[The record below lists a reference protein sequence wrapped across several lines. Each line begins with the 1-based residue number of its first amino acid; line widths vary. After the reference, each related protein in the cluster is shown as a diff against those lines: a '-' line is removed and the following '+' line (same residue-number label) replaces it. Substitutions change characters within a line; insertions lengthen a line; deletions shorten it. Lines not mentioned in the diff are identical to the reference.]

1 MAASWTF
8 ARGKLSA
15 PLLLIGFFI
24 FRICVYA
31 AEVSTLVVNKNPAYL
46 RAQQQPEAEVV
57 AELSKGDS
65 LTPLANALGNHSWY
79 LVQTQKGLTGWI
91 QSSDVD
97 GTESLEKIFHE
108 PDTVASSF
116 VAPNEGSSSAD
127 GTSNR
132 RETRVPIE
140 MNGSLII
147 VPVELNRSVKTYM
160 MLDTGATLTTVSSA
174 LAKKLRLVSG
184 QKISMTTPGGMT
196 TANLSRLGSLK
207 VGNAE
212 AHSLM
217 VAIHNFSPHPRTEG
231 VLGLNFLSQFQTS
244 IDSKNQRLILSSP
257 R

>member
-1 MAASWTF
+1 MAACRSLT
-8 ARGKLSA
+8 RGKLFAS
-15 PLLLIGFFI
+15 LLLIGFFVS
-24 FRICVYA
+24 RVCVHA
-31 AEVSTLVVNKNPAYL
+31 AEVSILVVNKNQAYL

-57 AELSKGDS
+57 AELSKGER
-65 LTPLANALGNHSWY
+65 LTPLANAVGNHSWY
-79 LVQTQKGLTGWI
+79 LVRTQKGLTGWI

-97 GTESLEKIFHE
+97 GTASLETIFHE
-108 PDTVASSF
+108 PENVATSF

-127 GTSNR
+127 GPSNR

-147 VPVELNRSVKTYM
+147 VPVELNRSVRTYM
-160 MLDTGATLTTVSSA
+160 MLDTGATLTIVSST

-184 QKISMTTPGGMT
+184 QQISMTTPGGMT

-212 AHSLM
+212 ANGLM

-244 IDSKNQRLILSSP
+244 IDSKNQRLILSP

>member
-1 MAASWTF
+1 MAVSRAF
-8 ARGKLSA
+8 PPGKLTS
-15 PLLLIGFFI
+15 PLVFMSLLIFWVAI
-24 FRICVYA
+24 HA
-31 AEVSTLVVNKNPAYL
+31 AEVSTLVVNRNQAYL

-57 AELSKGDS
+57 AELRKGDK
-65 LTPLANALGNHSWY
+65 LTPLANALGNASWY
-79 LVQTQKGLTGWI
+79 LVQTQQGLTGWI
-91 QSSDVD
+91 PSSDVG
-97 GTESLEKIFHE
+97 GTESLERIFKE
-108 PDTVASSF
+108 PDNVTSS
-116 VAPNEGSSSAD
+116 VLAPNEGPSSTD
-127 GTSNR
+127 GPVNR
-132 RETRVPIE
+132 REARVPIE
-140 MNGSLII
+140 MNGSMII

-184 QKISMTTPGGMT
+184 QRISMTTPGGTT

-212 AHSLM
+212 AHSLI

-244 IDSKNQRLILSSP
+244 IDSKNQRLILTP